1 MLTQQKYLSITGLT
15 GLFNMSLPASFIDRL
30 ITSVNIVDVLSRR
43 ISLER
48 RGNAYWA
55 KCPFHGSGEER
66 TPSLKVYEE
75 TGTYHCFACKESGNA
90 IHFLRKHDGLDFM
103 EAVELLAS
111 QVGME
116 VPKEQIKADLIN
128 TNNINNRA
136 EEIFYEQLKSSDGKD
151 AVAYLKNRGISGD
164 TAKFFKLGYSK
175 KTKPNLYEK
184 LSKEFDQNDLD
195 ESGLFG
201 KNDNA
206 ESYDRFRDRLMFPI
220 RNIKGDSI
228 AFGGRLLT
236 EKNDQAKYLNSP
248 ETKTYK
254 KKYELYGLYEIR
266 KVNKR
271 PESIFLVEGYMDV
284 IGLFQ
289 HGIKNSVASSG
300 TAFTVEQLRKILN
313 YSNTIYIVFDGDEAG
328 QKASWRAA
336 ENALSL
342 LREDTRISFIFLDSG
357 QDPDSFIAEKGKD
370 EFLNLAKN
378 SVSFS
383 DFFLNTIK
391 QQDDLSSIE
400 GRSMV
405 AKFAL
410 PLVNKINNETL
421 KQAYINEI
429 SSICDLDFSKL
440 LKGNKDIKNT
450 RSFTEKEE
458 IKKTS
463 NSVIRKSV
471 LGIFMSLIQ
480 YPKLASLNEFGS
492 ISSDNRFLFVN
503 EVRDLYIEDNN
514 SAASIILEKISN
526 EKIKNIFGEALVSEI
541 NLSEEDA
548 AIMIKDCIDLISQSS
563 DKREE
568 FLREKHQ
575 LKELDSSEK
584 RELQQIIL
592 KKDKM
597 SLEDTDLI
605 KNLSSN

>member
-1 MLTQQKYLSITGLT
+1 
-15 GLFNMSLPASFIDRL
+15 MSLPASFIDRL

-116 VPKEQIKADLIN
+116 VPKEQIKVDLTN

-195 ESGLFG
+195 DSGLFG

-300 TAFTVEQLRKILN
+300 TAFTVDQLRKILN

-563 DKREE
+563 DKRED